1 MKNFVFSISTVLIL
15 NCLFFISC
23 NKKNNEHSEL
33 NLEDTKIIKQ
43 FFDEALTTRETY
55 ELPPNA
61 GSVFELK
68 TLFSF

>member
-15 NCLFFISC
+15 NFLFLVSC
-23 NKKNNEHSEL
+23 KQKSNEHSEL

-55 ELPPNA
+55 ELLDHLSNKIGHRLS
-61 GSVFELK
+61 GS
-68 TLFSF
+68 